1 MKSMAKQQKKKQ
13 YKEHIHRFKY
23 PWEYYGCEFCNE
35 NVLEKSA
42 QLGGIDRSTEWNEN
56 YDGTFAWCTAPRAN
70 AHFPNIADRNVKRK
84 KLNRK
89 DVLAFWNVNLMPQKN
104 RICLMY
110 LFVCLSFSFVDA
122 LTAYMQLHSRVR
134 TIYFTQAHRYISCH
148 IDILRV

>member
-1 MKSMAKQQKKKQ
+1 MVVSFAMRTFWRNQHSLVESIDLPNGMKIMMGA
-13 YKEHIHRFKY
+13 
-23 PWEYYGCEFCNE
+23 
-35 NVLEKSA
+35 
-42 QLGGIDRSTEWNEN
+42 
-56 YDGTFAWCTAPRAN
+56 FAWCTAPRAN